1 MEWLDPPWRF
11 WHPEPGEPFELR
23 VRRFEVGLAERE
35 VDDPPRRI
43 VRPTI
48 RFHLPPGEGPDGG
61 DYVDFTNRGLILRM
75 VEIRREELRRAPAL
89 PLAELEAAVEAWD
102 FATERPVILRMVR
115 LGRGLDT
122 QYEVK
127 VTGR

>member
-23 VRRFEVGLAERE
+23 VRRFEVGLATRE
-35 VDDPPRRI
+35 IDDPPYQI

-61 DYVDFTNRGLILRM
+61 DYVDFTNRGLILR
-75 VEIRREELRRAPAL
+75 VLAITGEELRRAGEAP
-89 PLAELEAAVEAWD
+89 PEELIAAVEAWD
-102 FATERPVILRMVR
+102 PGTDRPVVFRMVR
-115 LGRGLDT
+115 HGRGLDT

-127 VTGR
+127 VEAV